1 MCYYVVMENI
11 HEVVKNNLV
20 ELRKKRGLTQLE
32 LAEKINY
39 SNKAVSRWENGE
51 VTPDLETLNKLAK
64 IYDVPLASI
73 IQKNGI
79 RKDAKANQISNANKI
94 VIALLGVVL
103 VWFIAIIT
111 YVSIKLI
118 YNIDYWQIFVWA
130 VPLSFVVTVVFSL
143 MWWKK
148 PMSVAVI
155 SGLVWTL
162 LTAIYVQL
170 LPYNLFFIYS
180 IGIPVQV
187 ALILWLFI
195 KKKTCL

>member
-11 HEVVKNNLV
+11 NEVVKNNLV

>member
-11 HEVVKNNLV
+11 NEVVKNNLV
-20 ELRKKRGLTQLE
+20 ELRKKRELTQLE

>member
-1 MCYYVVMENI
+1 MENI
-11 HEVVKNNLV
+11 NEVVKNNLV

-118 YNIDYWQIFVWA
+118 YNIDYWRIFVWA